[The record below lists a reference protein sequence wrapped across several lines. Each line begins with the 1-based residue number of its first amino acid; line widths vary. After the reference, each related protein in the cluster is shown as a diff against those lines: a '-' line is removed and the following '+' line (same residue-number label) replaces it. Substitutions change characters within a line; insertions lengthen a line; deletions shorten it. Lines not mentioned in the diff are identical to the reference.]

1 MTDPAALLAAALVT
15 AALLT
20 DDAVPTLS
28 PLPRTRRFC
37 P

>member
-1 MTDPAALLAAALVT
+1 MTDPAALLAVTLVA

-20 DDAVPTLS
+20 DDALPTLS